1 MIIEKSLAAGDTV
14 TIKTTAGEEIVA
26 RLVEAKPNSYVVSKP
41 LAVMATQQGIGL
53 GPLAFTIS
61 PDAKIEI
68 NTHAV
73 LFVAKTDSE
82 MAKQYVSST
91 SGLQLV

>member
-1 MIIEKSLAAGDTV
+1 MIIEKPLSSGDTV

-26 RLVEAKPNSYVVSKP
+26 RLVELKPNSYVVSKP

-53 GPLAFTIS
+53 GPLAFTVN
-61 PDAKIEI
+61 PETKLEI

-73 LFVAKTDSE
+73 LFAAKTDTE
-82 MAKQYVSST
+82 MAKQYISST
-91 SGLQLV
+91 SGLQL

>member
-1 MIIEKSLAAGDTV
+1 MIIEKPLAAGDTV

-26 RLVEAKPNSYVVSKP
+26 RLVEARTNSYVVAKP
-41 LAVMATQQGIGL
+41 LAVIATQQGIGL
-53 GPLAFTIS
+53 GPLAFTIN
-61 PDAKIEI
+61 PETKVEI
-68 NTHAV
+68 NTSAV

-91 SGLQLV
+91 TGLQL

>member
-1 MIIEKSLAAGDTV
+1 MIIEKPLSSGDTV

-26 RLVEAKPNSYVVSKP
+26 RLVELKSNSYVVSKP

-53 GPLAFTIS
+53 GPLAFTVN
-61 PDAKIEI
+61 PETKLEI

-73 LFVAKTDSE
+73 LFAAKTDSE
-82 MAKQYVSST
+82 MAKQYISST
-91 SGLQLV
+91 SGLTL

>member
-1 MIIEKSLAAGDTV
+1 MIIEKPLSSGDTV

-26 RLVEAKPNSYVVSKP
+26 RLVELKPNSYVVSKP

-53 GPLAFTIS
+53 GPLAFTVN
-61 PDAKIEI
+61 PETKLEI

-73 LFVAKTDSE
+73 LFVAKTDAE
-82 MAKQYVSST
+82 MAKQYISST
-91 SGLQLV
+91 SGLTL

>member
-1 MIIEKSLAAGDTV
+1 MIIEKPLSAGDTI

-26 RLVEAKPNSYVVSKP
+26 RLVELKPNSYVVSKP

-53 GPLAFTIS
+53 GPLAFTIN
-61 PDAKIEI
+61 PETKVEI

-73 LFVAKTDSE
+73 LFVAKSDSE
-82 MAKQYVSST
+82 MAKQYISST
-91 SGLQLV
+91 SGLTL